1 LGDADGAIHVRCALL
16 MDSVPVNRH
25 AFGGV
30 LVVDLDLLEEREQER
45 GQALDTVLVTAKK

>member
-1 LGDADGAIHVRCALL
+1 